1 MFKKI
6 SIIPIMLMSFCVL
19 SFPAEQP
26 TLVVAQKGPACIIQ
40 DNVTKALPNDA
51 LGRGFSWAFLSSNT
65 YLRNA
70 VAGLLV
76 YCVVYTLYQT
86 AKGIGST
93 AWTWWKGEKLTPAM
107 QRQVEITVA
116 ELIRKNGMG
125 QMAIY
130 RNPHHH
136 EGGTCTCADCLTSL
150 RTRQ

>member
-6 SIIPIMLMSFCVL
+6 
-19 SFPAEQP
+19 
-26 TLVVAQKGPACIIQ
+26 LVVSLCVCFFGVEAKDISFNGPINLEKNSVSSVPVDTYAGQ
-40 DNVTKALPNDA
+40 FLGWLMTGDNTGIK
-51 LGRGFSWAFLSSNT
+51 T
-65 YLRNA
+65 A
-70 VAGLLV
+70 VAGLLT
-76 YCVVYTLYQT
+76 YCIAYTLYQT
-86 AKGIGST
+86 ARGIGST
-93 AWTWWKGEKLTPAM
+93 AWTWWKGEKLSPAM